1 MLDTEKKI
9 VKVAS
14 HVDIFLKNYL
24 KKRTENTQLFN
35 ALKYGLFSGGKKF
48 RSYLIVTSGKL
59 FNLNYKQLIAIGAAV
74 ECMHSY
80 SLIHDDLPS
89 MDDDDFRRGK
99 KSTHKVF
106 GEATAILAGNSLLT
120 LAFEILSSNNININA
135 KSKINLLN
143 ALASSAGH
151 SGIAGGQYLD
161 LKFEKMRVNKN
172 LIIDM
177 QNKKT
182 GELISFCTESAAIIA
197 NKNSHRKLLKRI
209 GLDIGLLF
217 QITDDLLDLYG
228 DKNKTGK
235 PTRRDKQKGKATV
248 IKSLGVNKTI
258 EFCYELL
265 DNITDKLENKYGSR
279 ANSLVDSVNF
289 LLRRDH

>member
-24 KKRTENTQLFN
+24 NKKTENTKLFN

-135 KSKINLLN
+135 KSKINLIN

-182 GELISFCTESAAIIA
+182 GELISFCTESAAIMA

-248 IKSLGVNKTI
+248 IKSLGINKTI

>member
-48 RSYLIVTSGKL
+48 RSYLIVTTGKL

-135 KSKINLLN
+135 KSKINLIN

-197 NKNSHRKLLKRI
+197 NKNSHRKFLKRI

-228 DKNKTGK
+228 DKNRTGK

>member
-1 MLDTEKKI
+1 MKDTEKKI

-24 KKRTENTQLFN
+24 KKRIQNTHLFQ

-59 FNLNYKQLIAIGAAV
+59 FNLNYKQLIAVGAAV

-120 LAFEILSSNNININA
+120 LAFEILSSNNININT
-135 KSKINLLN
+135 KSKINLIN
-143 ALASSAGH
+143 ALASSAGY
-151 SGIAGGQYLD
+151 SGIAGGQFLD

-182 GELISFCTESAAIIA
+182 GELISFCTESAAILA
-197 NKNSHRKLLKRI
+197 NKNSHRKFLKKI

-228 DKNKTGK
+228 DKKKTGK
-235 PTRRDKQKGKATV
+235 PTRRDKKNGKATI

-258 EFCYELL
+258 EFCYKLL
-265 DNITDKLENKYGSR
+265 DDITDKLENKYGSR
-279 ANSLVDSVNF
+279 ADSLVDSVNF

>member
-1 MLDTEKKI
+1 MKDTEKKI

-24 KKRTENTQLFN
+24 KKRIQNTHLFQ

-59 FNLNYKQLIAIGAAV
+59 FNLNYKQSIAVGAAV

-120 LAFEILSSNNININA
+120 LAFEILSSNNININT
-135 KSKINLLN
+135 KSKINLIN
-143 ALASSAGH
+143 ALASSAGY
-151 SGIAGGQYLD
+151 SGIAGGQFLD

-182 GELISFCTESAAIIA
+182 GELISFCTESAAILA
-197 NKNSHRKLLKRI
+197 NKNSHRKSLKKI

-235 PTRRDKQKGKATV
+235 PTRRDKKNGKATI

-258 EFCYELL
+258 EFCYKLL
-265 DNITDKLENKYGSR
+265 DDITDKLENKYGSR
-279 ANSLVDSVNF
+279 ADSLVDSVNF

>member
-135 KSKINLLN
+135 KSKINLIN

-197 NKNSHRKLLKRI
+197 NKNSHRKFLKKI

>member
-24 KKRTENTQLFN
+24 KKRSENTQLFN

-143 ALASSAGH
+143 ALASSAGY

-161 LKFEKMRVNKN
+161 LKFEKTRVNKN

-182 GELISFCTESAAIIA
+182 GELISFCTESAAIMA
-197 NKNSHRKLLKRI
+197 NKNSHRKFLKRI

>member
-9 VKVAS
+9 VKVES
-14 HVDIFLKNYL
+14 HVDNFLKNYL
-24 KKRTENTQLFN
+24 TKRTEHTKLFN

-143 ALASSAGH
+143 ALASSAGY

-161 LKFEKMRVNKN
+161 LKFEKTRVNKN

-197 NKNSHRKLLKRI
+197 NKNSHRKFLKRI

>member
-1 MLDTEKKI
+1 MLDTEKMI

-24 KKRTENTQLFN
+24 KKRTQNTKLFN

-135 KSKINLLN
+135 KSKINLIN
-143 ALASSAGH
+143 ALASSAGY

-197 NKNSHRKLLKRI
+197 NKNSHIKFLKKI

-248 IKSLGVNKTI
+248 IKSLGINKTI

>member
-135 KSKINLLN
+135 KSKINLIN

-197 NKNSHRKLLKRI
+197 NKNSHRKFLKRI

-228 DKNKTGK
+228 DKNRTGK

-279 ANSLVDSVNF
+279 ANSLVDSVKF

>member
-1 MLDTEKKI
+1 MKDTEKKI

-24 KKRTENTQLFN
+24 KKRTQNTHLFQ

-59 FNLNYKQLIAIGAAV
+59 FNLNYKQLIAVGAAV

-120 LAFEILSSNNININA
+120 LAFEILSSNNININT
-135 KSKINLLN
+135 KSKINLIN
-143 ALASSAGH
+143 ALASSAGY
-151 SGIAGGQYLD
+151 SGIAGGQFLD

-182 GELISFCTESAAIIA
+182 GELISFCTESAAILA
-197 NKNSHRKLLKRI
+197 NKNSHRKSLKKI

-228 DKNKTGK
+228 DKKKTGK
-235 PTRRDKQKGKATV
+235 PTRRDKKNGKATI
-248 IKSLGVNKTI
+248 IKSLGINKTI
-258 EFCYELL
+258 EFCYKLL
-265 DNITDKLENKYGSR
+265 DDITDKLENKYGSR
-279 ANSLVDSVNF
+279 ADSLVDSVNF

>member
-89 MDDDDFRRGK
+89 MDNDDFRRGK

-135 KSKINLLN
+135 KSKINLIN

-182 GELISFCTESAAIIA
+182 GELISFCTESAAIMA

-289 LLRRDH
+289 LLRRDY

>member
-120 LAFEILSSNNININA
+120 LAFEILSSNNVNINA
-135 KSKINLLN
+135 KSKINLIN

-197 NKNSHRKLLKRI
+197 NKSSHRKFLKRI

-228 DKNKTGK
+228 DKNRTGK

>member
-135 KSKINLLN
+135 KSKINLIN

-182 GELISFCTESAAIIA
+182 GELISFCTESAAIMA
-197 NKNSHRKLLKRI
+197 NKNSHRKPLKRI

-248 IKSLGVNKTI
+248 IKSLGINKTI

>member
-1 MLDTEKKI
+1 MKDTEKKI

-24 KKRTENTQLFN
+24 KKRIQNTHLFQ

-59 FNLNYKQLIAIGAAV
+59 FNLNYKQLIAVGAAV

-120 LAFEILSSNNININA
+120 LAFEILSSNNININT
-135 KSKINLLN
+135 KSKINLIY
-143 ALASSAGH
+143 ALASSAGY
-151 SGIAGGQYLD
+151 SGIAGGQFLD

-182 GELISFCTESAAIIA
+182 GELISFCTESAAILA
-197 NKNSHRKLLKRI
+197 NKNSHRKSLKKI

-228 DKNKTGK
+228 DKKKTGK
-235 PTRRDKQKGKATV
+235 PTRRDKKNGKATI
-248 IKSLGVNKTI
+248 IKSLGINKTI
-258 EFCYELL
+258 EFCYKLL
-265 DNITDKLENKYGSR
+265 DDITDKLENKYGSR
-279 ANSLVDSVNF
+279 ADSLVDSVNF

>member
-135 KSKINLLN
+135 KSKINLIN

-182 GELISFCTESAAIIA
+182 GELISFCTESAAIMA

>member
-24 KKRTENTQLFN
+24 KKRTENTKLFN

-197 NKNSHRKLLKRI
+197 NKNSHRKFLKRI

-279 ANSLVDSVNF
+279 ANSLIDSVNF

>member
-24 KKRTENTQLFN
+24 KKRTENTKLFN

-135 KSKINLLN
+135 KSKINLIN

-161 LKFEKMRVNKN
+161 LKFEKMKVNKN
-172 LIIDM
+172 IIIDM

-209 GLDIGLLF
+209 GIDIGLLF

-248 IKSLGVNKTI
+248 IKSLGINKTI

>member
-1 MLDTEKKI
+1 MKDTEKKI

-24 KKRTENTQLFN
+24 KKRIQNTRLFQ

-59 FNLNYKQLIAIGAAV
+59 FNLNYKQLIAVGAAV

-120 LAFEILSSNNININA
+120 LAFEILSSNNININN
-135 KSKINLLN
+135 KSKINLIN
-143 ALASSAGH
+143 ALASSAGY
-151 SGIAGGQYLD
+151 SGIAGGQFLD

-182 GELISFCTESAAIIA
+182 GELISFCTESAAILA
-197 NKNSHRKLLKRI
+197 NKNSHRKSLKKI

-228 DKNKTGK
+228 DKKKTGK
-235 PTRRDKQKGKATV
+235 PTRRDKKNGKATI

-258 EFCYELL
+258 EFCYKLL
-265 DNITDKLENKYGSR
+265 DDITDKLENKYGSR
-279 ANSLVDSVNF
+279 ADSLVDSVNF

>member
-1 MLDTEKKI
+1 MKDTEKKI

-24 KKRTENTQLFN
+24 KKGIQNTHLFQ

-59 FNLNYKQLIAIGAAV
+59 FNLNYKQLIAVGAAV

-120 LAFEILSSNNININA
+120 LAFEILSSNNININT
-135 KSKINLLN
+135 KSKINLIN
-143 ALASSAGH
+143 ALASSAGY
-151 SGIAGGQYLD
+151 SGIAGGQFLD

-182 GELISFCTESAAIIA
+182 GELISFCTESAAILA
-197 NKNSHRKLLKRI
+197 NKNSHRKSLKKI

-228 DKNKTGK
+228 DKKKTGK
-235 PTRRDKQKGKATV
+235 PTRRDKKNGKATI

-258 EFCYELL
+258 EFCYKLL
-265 DNITDKLENKYGSR
+265 DDITDKLENKYGSR
-279 ANSLVDSVNF
+279 ADSLVDSVNF

>member
-161 LKFEKMRVNKN
+161 LKFEKMKVNKN

-197 NKNSHRKLLKRI
+197 NKSSHRKFLKKI

-248 IKSLGVNKTI
+248 IKSLGINKTI

>member
-24 KKRTENTQLFN
+24 KKRTENTKLFN

-135 KSKINLLN
+135 KSKINLIN
-143 ALASSAGH
+143 ALASSAGY

-197 NKNSHRKLLKRI
+197 NKNSHRKFLKRI

-248 IKSLGVNKTI
+248 IKSLGINKTI

>member
-89 MDDDDFRRGK
+89 MDNDDFRRGK

-182 GELISFCTESAAIIA
+182 GELISFCTESAAIMA
-197 NKNSHRKLLKRI
+197 NKNSHRKFLKRI

>member
-1 MLDTEKKI
+1 MKDTEKKI

-24 KKRTENTQLFN
+24 KKRIQNTHLFQ

-59 FNLNYKQLIAIGAAV
+59 FNLNYKQLIAVGAAV

-120 LAFEILSSNNININA
+120 LAFEILSSNNININT
-135 KSKINLLN
+135 KSKINLIN
-143 ALASSAGH
+143 ALATSAGY
-151 SGIAGGQYLD
+151 SGIAGGQFLD
-161 LKFEKMRVNKN
+161 LKFEKMKVNKN

-182 GELISFCTESAAIIA
+182 GELISFCTESAAILA
-197 NKNSHRKLLKRI
+197 NKNSQRKSLKKI

-228 DKNKTGK
+228 DKKKTGK
-235 PTRRDKQKGKATV
+235 PTRRDEKNGKATI

-258 EFCYELL
+258 EFCYKLL
-265 DNITDKLENKYGSR
+265 DDITDKLENKYGSR
-279 ANSLVDSVNF
+279 ADSLVDSVNF

>member
-182 GELISFCTESAAIIA
+182 GELISFCTESTAIIA
-197 NKNSHRKLLKRI
+197 NKNSHRKFLKRI

>member
-24 KKRTENTQLFN
+24 KKRTENTKLFN

-161 LKFEKMRVNKN
+161 LKFEKMKVNKN

-197 NKNSHRKLLKRI
+197 NKSSHRKFLKKI

-248 IKSLGVNKTI
+248 IKSLGINKTI

>member
-24 KKRTENTQLFN
+24 KKRTENTKLFN

-135 KSKINLLN
+135 KSKINLIN

-197 NKNSHRKLLKRI
+197 NKNSHRKFLKRI

>member
-89 MDDDDFRRGK
+89 MAVNPTEKQEEYIEDVMRGGTMINLDYDFEPSESFKNRLKMALEGDSK
-99 KSTHKVF
+99 M
-106 GEATAILAGNSLLT
+106 GNSQE
-120 LAFEILSSNNININA
+120 AALS
-135 KSKINLLN
+135 
-143 ALASSAGH
+143 
-151 SGIAGGQYLD
+151 
-161 LKFEKMRVNKN
+161 
-172 LIIDM
+172 
-177 QNKKT
+177 
-182 GELISFCTESAAIIA
+182 
-197 NKNSHRKLLKRI
+197 
-209 GLDIGLLF
+209 
-217 QITDDLLDLYG
+217 
-228 DKNKTGK
+228 
-235 PTRRDKQKGKATV
+235 
-248 IKSLGVNKTI
+248 
-258 EFCYELL
+258 
-265 DNITDKLENKYGSR
+265 
-279 ANSLVDSVNF
+279 
-289 LLRRDH
+289 

>member
-1 MLDTEKKI
+1 MIETQKHI
-9 VKVAS
+9 IRAANQ
-14 HVDIFLKNYL
+14 VDVFLKSYL
-24 KKRTENTQLFN
+24 KKKPQKNHLYE

-48 RSYLIVTSGKL
+48 RSYLIVCSGKI
-59 FNLNYKQLIAIGAAV
+59 FNLNYRQLIAVGAAV

-89 MDDDDFRRGK
+89 MDNDDFRRGK

-120 LAFEILSSNNININA
+120 LAFEILSSNYINIA
-135 KSKINLLN
+135 PKSKVNLIH
-143 ALASSAGH
+143 ALASSAGYA
-151 SGIAGGQYLD
+151 GIAGGQFLD
-161 LKFEKMRVNKN
+161 LKFEKMKISKN

-182 GELISFCTESAAIIA
+182 GELISFCLESIAILA
-197 NKNSHRKLLKRI
+197 NKNTERRFLKKI

-228 DKNKTGK
+228 DKKKIGK
-235 PTRRDKQKGKATV
+235 PTRRDKQKGKATI

-258 EFCYELL
+258 EYCYYLL
-265 DNITDKLENKYGSR
+265 DSITDRLEKKYGSR
-279 ANSLVDSVNF
+279 AECLVDSVNF

>member
-1 MLDTEKKI
+1 MKDTEKKI

-24 KKRTENTQLFN
+24 KKRIQNTHLFQ

-59 FNLNYKQLIAIGAAV
+59 FNLNYKQLIAVGAAV

-120 LAFEILSSNNININA
+120 LAFEILSSNNININT
-135 KSKINLLN
+135 KSKINLIN
-143 ALASSAGH
+143 ALASSAGY
-151 SGIAGGQYLD
+151 SGIAGGQFLD

-182 GELISFCTESAAIIA
+182 GELMSFCTESAAILA
-197 NKNSHRKLLKRI
+197 NKNSHRKYLKKI

-228 DKNKTGK
+228 DKKKTGK
-235 PTRRDKQKGKATV
+235 PTRRDKKNGKATI
-248 IKSLGVNKTI
+248 IKSLGINKTI
-258 EFCYELL
+258 EFCYKLL
-265 DNITDKLENKYGSR
+265 DDITDKLENKYGSR
-279 ANSLVDSVNF
+279 ADSLVDSVNF

>member
-120 LAFEILSSNNININA
+120 LAFEILSSNNININT
-135 KSKINLLN
+135 KSKINLIN
-143 ALASSAGH
+143 ALASSAGY
-151 SGIAGGQYLD
+151 SGIAGGQFLD

-197 NKNSHRKLLKRI
+197 NKNSHRKFLKRI

>member
-24 KKRTENTQLFN
+24 KKRTENTKLFN

-120 LAFEILSSNNININA
+120 LAFEILSSNNVNINA
-135 KSKINLLN
+135 KSKINLIN
-143 ALASSAGH
+143 VLASSAGH

-197 NKNSHRKLLKRI
+197 NKNSHRKFLKRI

-248 IKSLGVNKTI
+248 IKSLGINKTI

>member
-135 KSKINLLN
+135 KSKINLIN
-143 ALASSAGH
+143 ALASSAGY

-161 LKFEKMRVNKN
+161 LKFEKTKVNKN

-197 NKNSHRKLLKRI
+197 NKNSHRKFLKRI

>member
-1 MLDTEKKI
+1 MKDTEKKI

-24 KKRTENTQLFN
+24 KKRIQNTHLFQ

-59 FNLNYKQLIAIGAAV
+59 FNLNYKQLIAVGAAV

-120 LAFEILSSNNININA
+120 LAFEILSSNNININT
-135 KSKINLLN
+135 KSKINLIN
-143 ALASSAGH
+143 ALASSAGY
-151 SGIAGGQYLD
+151 SGIAGGQFLD

-182 GELISFCTESAAIIA
+182 GELISFCTESAAILA
-197 NKNSHRKLLKRI
+197 NKNSHRKYLKKI

-228 DKNKTGK
+228 DKKKTGK
-235 PTRRDKQKGKATV
+235 PTRRDKKNGKATI

-258 EFCYELL
+258 EFCYKLL
-265 DNITDKLENKYGSR
+265 DDITDKLENKYGSR
-279 ANSLVDSVNF
+279 ADSLVDSVNF